1 MFIICSRCLYQQTQ
15 HKYEHITEN
24 SNQNEMMF
32 SMIFAILLSTASAR
46 VLGPKS
52 YPCDTDYQP
61 PNYWGKCGKDGVF
74 INSEID
80 FDSDVPCR
88 YLVLLVPE
96 KNVGNNS
103 LTIEITFNHGDKDD
117 IYQDLGLNEFG
128 YYSLIIH
135 QTFWY
140 GPDVDITFFLNG
152 TMVHKGNYQQ
162 NYCGWEEADIHTN
175 DPNAVTYGGSFGD
188 NSPGHIIIKSLG

>member
-1 MFIICSRCLYQQTQ
+1 MNALII
-15 HKYEHITEN
+15 IA
-24 SNQNEMMF
+24 MM
-32 SMIFAILLSTASAR
+32 LSTASAR

-80 FDSDVPCR
+80 FDNNVPCR

-128 YYSLIIH
+128 YYSLIIE

-140 GPDVDITFFLNG
+140 GPDVNVRFFLDE
-152 TMVHKGNYQQ
+152 TKVHEGNYQQ
-162 NYCGWEEADIHTN
+162 NFCGLEAGDIHTN
-175 DPNAVTYGGSFGD
+175 DPNARWFRSSWRID
-188 NSPGHIIIKSLG
+188 MPGHVIVTF